1 MKSRCLLFG
10 ILTLFILSC
19 FLPASG
25 LLKSDFFPKSDQ
37 SLMTVNIEAPA
48 GTPLESTSEL
58 VRSIESQLQKE
69 REIASISTTI
79 GQLSDLSSGES
90 RQGGQY
96 ATVTINL
103 VKKEDGRKESSMSI
117 ADRFRQEFASFS
129 GATISVSELS
139 GGPPAGADFSLRI
152 ASEDSDT
159 LETVSE
165 EVMKI
170 VRSIPGAVN
179 VRSSNVALPSEFRL
193 EFDPSAL
200 ANYQLSV
207 SQAALLLRNATAG
220 SEIFKIKQTQK
231 EIPVITRYMTGYTSS
246 LESILSLN
254 IQNKSGVNIPVSAIA
269 RVTPTPAL
277 ASIERY
283 NGKKVINVTASADK
297 STNGTEIQAAFQQK
311 LKSYQL
317 PSNAEFLYG

>member
-1 MKSRCLLFG
+1 M
-10 ILTLFILSC
+10 
-19 FLPASG
+19 LPVSG

-37 SLMTVNIEAPA
+37 PLMTVNIETPA
-48 GTPLESTSEL
+48 GTPLESTSEV
-58 VRSIESQLQKE
+58 VRLIESRLQKE
-69 REIASISTTI
+69 KEIASISTAV

-103 VKKEDGRKESSMSI
+103 VKKEYGRKESSMSV
-117 ADRFRQEFASFS
+117 ADRLRQEFASFS

-159 LETVSE
+159 LDIVSE
-165 EVMKI
+165 DVIKI

-200 ANYQLSV
+200 ATYQLSV
-207 SQAALLLRNATAG
+207 SQAAILLRNATAG

-231 EIPVITRYMTGYTSS
+231 EIPVVTRYMTGYTSS

-254 IQNKSGVNIPVSAIA
+254 IQNKSGVNIPVSAVA
-269 RVTPTPAL
+269 RVVPTPAL

-283 NGKKVINVTASADK
+283 NGKRVVNVTASADK

-311 LKSYQL
+311 ITSYHL